1 MGKTG
6 IIIAREYLTRVK
18 KKSFILMTFLGPIL
32 IAGVMALIVYL
43 ALQDDRTYKILVIDD
58 TGGAFTELKNG
69 DRFKFFSVEG
79 LEIEEAKRAFKDS
92 DYTCILHIPEKILSQ
107 NRPLLYFKE
116 QPSSKIQSQI
126 EDKLERI
133 VEKEKLKLYDMSYDD
148 YRRIKTDFEMALIK
162 FTDKGEEQTVVKEKG
177 LIGLIFGVAIYLFIF
192 LYGIQVMRGV
202 MEEKSN
208 RIVEVLVSSVKP
220 IQLMLGKIIGIA
232 LVSLTQFVLWIL
244 LSTVLITVSQ
254 TLLFQNKLSQLST
267 QEQIQKPAQLKQAE
281 QLSEDQVNF
290 SDIIHPDHFIN
301 RINWPLMLGLFF
313 FYFIGG
319 YLLYSALFAAIGAAI
334 DNETDSQQFMIPVT
348 IPLMAAYFIALTL
361 MENPDSKA
369 GFWASI
375 IPLTSPII
383 MIERVAIGLDS
394 SQYWELILS
403 MVLLILGF
411 LATLWLAAKIYRT
424 GILMY
429 GKKISY
435 KELWKWIKY
444 ND

>member
-6 IIIAREYLTRVK
+6 IIIAREYLTRVR
-18 KKSFILMTFLGPIL
+18 KKSFILMTFLGPLL
-32 IAGVMALIVYL
+32 IAGAMALIVYL
-43 ALQDDRTYKILVIDD
+43 GLQDDRTYKILVIDD
-58 TGGAFTELKNG
+58 TGGAFQQLTDGES
-69 DRFKFFSVEG
+69 FKFFSVPD
-79 LEIEEAKRAFKDS
+79 LDIDDAKKAFKDS
-92 DYTCILHIPEKILSQ
+92 EYTCILHIPEKILSQ
-107 NRPLLYFKE
+107 NSPLLYFKD
-116 QPSSKIQSQI
+116 QPSSRIQTRI
-126 EDKLERI
+126 ENKLERI
-133 VEKEKLKLYDMSYDD
+133 VEKEKLKLYNMNYDD

-162 FTDKGEEQTVVKEKG
+162 FTEKGEEQAVIKEKG
-177 LIGLIFGVAIYLFIF
+177 LIGLVFGVAVYMFIF
-192 LYGIQVMRGV
+192 IYGIQVMRGV

-208 RIVEVLVSSVKP
+208 RIVEVIVSSVKP
-220 IQLMLGKIIGIA
+220 FQLMLGKIIGIA
-232 LVSLTQFVLWIL
+232 LVSLTQFILWIIL
-244 LSTVLITVSQ
+244 TAALITVSQ
-254 TLLFQNKLSQLST
+254 GILFQDKLTQLSS
-267 QEQIQKPAQLKQAE
+267 QEQVQKPAELKQAE
-281 QLSEDQVNF
+281 KLAEDTVNF
-290 SDIIHPDHFIN
+290 GDIIHPDHFIN
-301 RINWPLMLGLFF
+301 RINWPLMLGLFL
-313 FYFIGG
+313 FYFLGG

-403 MVLLILGF
+403 MVLLVLGF
-411 LATLWLAAKIYRT
+411 LFTLWVAAKIYRT

-429 GKKISY
+429 GKKVNY